1 MFIRYAGCCH
11 PVVGDDIVGY
21 ISHGNGVTV
30 HRKDCQN
37 LKYLE
42 SERLIDAEWEDK
54 VKTDFIAEIRA
65 QTEKGVGMINKI
77 TNALTLAKISI
88 RAFEVKEMAG
98 GLEFS
103 IVLFVKNKSEIEKAI
118 NSLSSIK
125 EVKRVYR
132 AN

>member
-1 MFIRYAGCCH
+1 M
-11 PVVGDDIVGY
+11 
-21 ISHGNGVTV
+21 